1 MDANNLYG
9 YAMSMSLQTC
19 RFKWIDP
26 KEFHMNKYTYNGSEG
41 CVLDLKYPKELR
53 KLELIFWQIKY
64 VLHYDNLQL
73 YLRRGLKLKIRFIK
87 IQSIAMAKTVRR
99 I

>member
-1 MDANNLYG
+1 
-9 YAMSMSLQTC
+9 MSMSLQTC

-53 KLELIFWQIKY
+53 KLELIF
-64 VLHYDNLQL
+64 
-73 YLRRGLKLKIRFIK
+73 
-87 IQSIAMAKTVRR
+87 
-99 I
+99 

>member
-1 MDANNLYG
+1 MP
-9 YAMSMSLQTC
+9 MSLQTC

-53 KLELIFWQIKY
+53 KLHNDYTLVPDKIEIKKEMLSNY
-64 VLHYDNLQL
+64 HLKTADFFNIPIDNVKKGHSLE
-73 YLRRGLKLKIRFIK
+73 
-87 IQSIAMAKTVRR
+87 
-99 I
+99 

>member
-1 MDANNLYG
+1 MNKSKNQNIRYTWMQIIYMVML
-9 YAMSMSLQTC
+9 MSLQTC

-53 KLELIFWQIKY
+53 KLELIF
-64 VLHYDNLQL
+64 
-73 YLRRGLKLKIRFIK
+73 
-87 IQSIAMAKTVRR
+87 
-99 I
+99 